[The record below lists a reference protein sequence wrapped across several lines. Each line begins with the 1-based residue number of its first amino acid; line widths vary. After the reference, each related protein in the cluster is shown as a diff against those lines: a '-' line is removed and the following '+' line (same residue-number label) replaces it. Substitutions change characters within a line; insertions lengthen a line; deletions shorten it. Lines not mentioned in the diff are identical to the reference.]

1 MGGGRIFPKI
11 LCVFLLDDDLSNEPN
26 FGWIH
31 FAGQYLTWHEK
42 LDFLVFLFYKTISKV
57 AERMAGILYLHEE
70 TLFRIAKYLGKRT
83 IIGVS
88 LTLSIFLML

>member
-1 MGGGRIFPKI
+1 MGGRRIFPKN
-11 LCVFLLDDDLSNEPN
+11 LCVSLLDDDLSKEPN

-31 FAGQYLTWHEK
+31 FAGQYLTLHEK
-42 LDFLVFLFYKTISKV
+42 LDKTISKV

-88 LTLSIFLML
+88 LTSSIF